1 MQDTARVNFLFNWFA
16 GESEALQETARNSG
30 KYLHLSNMQSC
41 FDNTVILMWA
51 NGTSSMEKLSVLES
65 QRDYRNYL
73 KYQQRKAAMTAKFAA
88 TTRLTTQLLIQD
100 GTSVSPDIW
109 EQLPPLLQLHYRPSE
124 HSLVTLT
131 PEIQEI
137 LDMLIRQPTLD
148 LLGVY

>member
-1 MQDTARVNFLFNWFA
+1 
-16 GESEALQETARNSG
+16 
-30 KYLHLSNMQSC
+30 
-41 FDNTVILMWA
+41 MWA
-51 NGTSSMEKLSVLES
+51 NGTISMETLSVLES
-65 QRDYRNYL
+65 QRDYQNYL

-88 TTRLTTQLLIQD
+88 TTRLTTQLLVQD